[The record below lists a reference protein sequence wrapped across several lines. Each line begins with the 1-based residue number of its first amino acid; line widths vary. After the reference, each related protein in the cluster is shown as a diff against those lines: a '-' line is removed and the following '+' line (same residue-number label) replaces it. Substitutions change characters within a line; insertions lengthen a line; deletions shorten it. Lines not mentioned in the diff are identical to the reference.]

1 MKIVSHANAKKHIK
15 RRKDFKLRA
24 FVGCFPHAPP
34 QTNKQTNK
42 KHCFPSLLCLL
53 TDLDLL
59 LDPVHHVGNV
69 TLVALRGEG
78 GYPAAVQPVELVIG
92 QRVAVRLFSIPGAT
106 VERRGPAHF
115 QLPDGAFSFRFTL
128 GTETLV
134 HRRSERK

>member
-1 MKIVSHANAKKHIK
+1 MAAKGLNPA
-15 RRKDFKLRA
+15 R
-24 FVGCFPHAPP
+24 PHAPP
-34 QTNKQTNK
+34 QTNKQTNST
-42 KHCFPSLLCLL
+42 FSPLYSPLL

-69 TLVALRGEG
+69 TLVALRGES

-92 QRVAVRLFSIPGAT
+92 ERVAVRLSSIPSAT

-134 HRRSERK
+134 HWRSEHN